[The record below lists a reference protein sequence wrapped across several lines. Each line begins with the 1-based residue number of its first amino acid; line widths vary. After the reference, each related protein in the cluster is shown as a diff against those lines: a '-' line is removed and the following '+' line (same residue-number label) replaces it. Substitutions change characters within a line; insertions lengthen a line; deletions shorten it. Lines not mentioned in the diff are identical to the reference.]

1 MKRSYLT
8 AIFGIVTLVFLVF
21 SANKGYR
28 TLENHRSEILNLTKD
43 LQLLDNSIKSF
54 ETNLNSLRTDVQSM
68 KTTLDALNGKVTGE
82 NDDISTL
89 RQTIHEYGSQAVSLS
104 LFNQKI
110 ENIESSLSTAESRYK
125 ELKETFNKVTTQQAA
140 LIASENLEKVDL
152 GRVVVTPS
160 KEQ

>member
-1 MKRSYLT
+1 
-8 AIFGIVTLVFLVF
+8 
-21 SANKGYR
+21 
-28 TLENHRSEILNLTKD
+28 
-43 LQLLDNSIKSF
+43 
-54 ETNLNSLRTDVQSM
+54 M